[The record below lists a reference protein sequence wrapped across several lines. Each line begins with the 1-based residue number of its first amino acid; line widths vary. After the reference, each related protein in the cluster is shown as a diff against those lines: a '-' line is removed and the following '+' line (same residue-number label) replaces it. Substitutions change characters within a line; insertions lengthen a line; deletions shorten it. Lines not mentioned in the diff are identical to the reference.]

1 MAKRTLQLAGL
12 LGWFLFT
19 ATIGAREAG
28 SCSLVAYE
36 RPSATLTEAE
46 IAAPLVSTPLFHADE
61 SSGGCGEPACGG
73 GPWTE
78 FDVEALGLDRLA
90 VRSADGGIQLFEPA
104 GRQPDGRTFRF
115 IFYRWELPSSAE
127 IDVAT
132 VTSSDERGAWTP
144 VTLSSELFR

>member
-1 MAKRTLQLAGL
+1 MAKRTLQLVGL
-12 LGWFLFT
+12 LGGFLFT

-28 SCSLVAYE
+28 SCSLVTYGQ
-36 RPSATLTEAE
+36 PSVPLTEAAL
-46 IAAPLVSTPLFHADE
+46 AAPLVSTPLYHADE

-78 FDVEALGLDRLA
+78 LDVEALGLDRLA
-90 VRSADGGIQLFEPA
+90 VRSTDGEIRLYEPA

-115 IFYRWELPSSAE
+115 IFYSWELPSSAE

-132 VTSSDERGAWTP
+132 VTSSDERGAWTS
-144 VTLSSELFR
+144 VTLSEELFR